1 MLVDPEGP
9 SRTDRIRSCPAKI
22 AVCLV
27 ALAHLCV
34 LVSQAQQANHKDS
47 DLLGATA
54 RLASGILLV
63 LVTTTYLFT
72 FNTHYHR
79 ALTYHIFVVS
89 TVAFCDRLIQVIAG
103 LLGPTTPSWKSI
115 DHASLAFLVSL
126 VVMTSIVP
134 LGPPLHQD
142 LSTLYTPAVS
152 KRLSETEEPDKPNV
166 ILVTSCSILSLMTYG
181 YVNPI
186 ITTACKLTQLD
197 VQDFPAPT
205 SCFKAGNMVLDSMRS
220 DQTTGIGSGSTWGML
235 YTLWWPERWTLALC
249 TYRPCPGRNHC

>member
-1 MLVDPEGP
+1 M
-9 SRTDRIRSCPAKI
+9 PAKI

-63 LVTTTYLFT
+63 LLTTTYLLT

-103 LLGPTTPSWKSI
+103 LLGP
-115 DHASLAFLVSL
+115 V
-126 VVMTSIVP
+126 
-134 LGPPLHQD
+134 
-142 LSTLYTPAVS
+142 
-152 KRLSETEEPDKPNV
+152 E
-166 ILVTSCSILSLMTYG
+166 
-181 YVNPI
+181 
-186 ITTACKLTQLD
+186 
-197 VQDFPAPT
+197 
-205 SCFKAGNMVLDSMRS
+205 
-220 DQTTGIGSGSTWGML
+220 
-235 YTLWWPERWTLALC
+235 
-249 TYRPCPGRNHC
+249 